1 MNGRFVLMVS
11 LWLKD
16 VDVTRLEAFE
26 RDAALRMAKYDGR
39 FERAIRMNENGIGAG
54 HPLEIHVV
62 SFPDESTLRAYQ
74 EERLVNWRPFEMKS
88 LFRESRAGSRPAA
101 DEPHVFAI

>member
-1 MNGRFVLMVS
+1 MVS

-16 VDVTRLEAFE
+16 VDVARLEAFE

-54 HPLEIHVV
+54 HP
-62 SFPDESTLRAYQ
+62 F
-74 EERLVNWRPFEMKS
+74 
-88 LFRESRAGSRPAA
+88 
-101 DEPHVFAI
+101 